1 MINLLK
7 GLVGEAAA
15 PFLFLAVFLLIVGG
29 ALYLTPRLAKRWD
42 ELSKKRPGYF
52 DGMLEQPPE
61 PPREAEEGE
70 KEESDV

>member
-1 MINLLK
+1 MINLLR
-7 GLVGEAAA
+7 GLVGETVA

-42 ELSKKRPGYF
+42 ALSKTRPGYF
-52 DGMLEQPPE
+52 DGMMEQPPE
-61 PPREAEEGE
+61 PPQEGE